1 MEYDIKKRKG
11 KDRLFGYVVVD
22 MDQLTEEQKTLYRSY
37 YCGLCRSL
45 KRQFGNFGR
54 LTLNYDM
61 TFMVLFLADLLDPET
76 ITCEE
81 RCIVHPKKKRL
92 MAQNEVIDY
101 GAAMNILLAY
111 HNLMDDWRD
120 EGKTAART
128 AAARLKK
135 FIPAIEEKYPCQAKA
150 VRDSI
155 AQLGLEEQNPPKDL
169 DAAANLSGRMLGS
182 LFAYRKDY
190 WTEEC
195 RAFGEALGRFVYWMD
210 AYEDLAKDRK
220 KGRYNPFILIAD
232 QPDFEARAEELLK
245 GTLGECALILE
256 RLPLVE
262 HLDILRNVLYSGV
275 WSKFRKSKEKND
287 ESKSI

>member
-1 MEYDIKKRKG
+1 M
-11 KDRLFGYVVVD
+11 FGYVVAD
-22 MDQLTEEQKTLYRSY
+22 MDQLSEEQKTVYRSY

-45 KRQFGNFGR
+45 KKQFGNFGR

-61 TFMVLFLADLLDPET
+61 TFMILLLADLFDPET
-76 ITCEE
+76 VTYEG
-81 RCIVHPKKKRL
+81 RCIVHPKKKRA
-92 MAQNEVIDY
+92 MAENEVIDY

-111 HNLMDDWRD
+111 HNLMDDWQD
-120 EGKTAART
+120 EGKTAAHT
-128 AAARLKK
+128 AANRLKK
-135 FIPAIEEKYPCQAKA
+135 FIPAIEEQYPCQAKA
-150 VRDSI
+150 IRESI
-155 AQLGLEEQNPPKDL
+155 AQLGLEEHSAPKDL

-190 WTEEC
+190 WAEEC

-210 AYEDLAKDRK
+210 AYEDLPKDRK

-232 QPDFEARAEELLK
+232 RPDFEARVEELLK

-262 HLDILRNVLYSGV
+262 HLDILRNVLYSGI
-275 WSKFRKSKEKND
+275 WSKYEQLRRQD
-287 ESKSI
+287 